1 MVSRNFIYYIGITL
15 VAATTFFF
23 VVFVLPS
30 LHPLVGVIILSVM
43 LILMSFGYILRFRR
57 LRMVSQENLN
67 NNQNHND
74 MTTQDYI
81 QQAEEIMGKK

>member
-1 MVSRNFIYYIGITL
+1 
-15 VAATTFFF
+15 
-23 VVFVLPS
+23 
-30 LHPLVGVIILSVM
+30 
-43 LILMSFGYILRFRR
+43 MSFGYILRFRR